1 MKCSLLFFSA
11 QLLAAAAL
19 AQPPHVALLLSDDGR
34 HADEFD
40 GALCA
45 LGWTADRYTSQPESL
60 RALAPRLRDYD
71 MLITAPLFN
80 ARKDAL
86 LHGDDRQAYRRFL
99 EEGGLIAVTDG
110 SYPGVRAWLADIDP
124 RLGGLESGACNSTQ
138 WAVNGVTSDAE
149 SPHPLRFFPSTIHEP
164 NSWAHFLK
172 LPKASPWRVVA
183 SCSEG
188 FPVTLAQSVGKG
200 LVSLSVLRQPSAKQ
214 LGNLYACLQLSRAG
228 IALKAFDLPSPAVG
242 SGCMRLAFAEGAV
255 PDHCGFAYEIA
266 PAKGPPQRFEGEVRG
281 SIFELPYRLSLR
293 GPVTARLLFKCG
305 NRETVLFSR
314 AAVLPPLMDV
324 TPAFSCERLS
334 TDRRRP
340 DAGFEIRLSPDEEDL
355 EGAKVSFT
363 GVGPD
368 GRSVATAQTDVP
380 TRCGHLVLRLPL
392 PQSLPAGDYAVRA
405 ILKNGVKTLSEADAH
420 FKIVAPIPAQTIID
434 EDNTLLVGGK
444 PFFPLGLYH
453 VDPTNY
459 ADVAALGINTVQY
472 WTWHDRR
479 GLDLAAAHE
488 LKAIFELNHKS
499 APIARDAAAKFA
511 SHPALLM
518 WYGLDE
524 PAEGSYSMAGTLRD
538 AYHASDG
545 QHPVYSVSCRPD
557 IFAEQAEFADV
568 FAHDPYGKPQQVAEW
583 MTRAVAAVQDRKPV
597 FCVLGCFGQESVD
610 EMRSAAYLALA
621 HDARGI
627 LWYPWHQ
634 MGGGPLG
641 VGLKNSPTQQAVI
654 QQLCKEIAAFSPALT
669 ATVRHPF
676 VACDGKLHGILLE
689 GRAQRLLLLVN
700 AAHEKMAAEVLL
712 PGDAKGERTF
722 RDFFRRRG
730 DSLSVASGHFHIELA
745 PYETRA
751 YASE

>member
-1 MKCSLLFFSA
+1 MKRSILFYSVL
-11 QLLAAAAL
+11 LLAAATP
-19 AQPPHVALLLSDDGR
+19 AQPPRVALLLSGDGR

-40 GALCA
+40 GALSA
-45 LGWTADRYTSQPESL
+45 LGWTADRYTSRPESL
-60 RALAPRLRDYD
+60 RSLAPKLCDYD
-71 MLITAPLFN
+71 MLIAAPLFN
-80 ARKDAL
+80 DRKDAL
-86 LHGDDRQAYRRFL
+86 LPGGDRRAYRLFL

-124 RLGGLESGACNSTQ
+124 RLGGLETGACNSSQ

-149 SPHPLRFFPSTIHEP
+149 PPHPLRFFPSTIREP
-164 NSWAHFLK
+164 NSWAHLLK
-172 LPKASPWRVVA
+172 PTKDSSWRVVA

-188 FPVTLAQSVGKG
+188 LPVTLAQNVGKG

-228 IALKAFDLPSPAVG
+228 IVLRAFDLPPPAVG
-242 SGCMRLAFAEGAV
+242 SGCVRLAFAEGVV
-255 PDHCGFAYEIA
+255 PDHCGFAYEII
-266 PAKGPPQRFEGEVRG
+266 PAKGPPQRFERAVSGPT
-281 SIFELPYRLSLR
+281 FELPYRLSLR
-293 GPVTARLLFKCG
+293 GPVTARLLFKCN

-314 AAVLPPLMDV
+314 AAVLPPLMEV
-324 TPAFSCERLS
+324 MPAFSCGRLS

-340 DAGFEIRLSPDEEDL
+340 DAGFEVRLSPDEELL
-355 EGAKVSFT
+355 EGANVSLT
-363 GVGPD
+363 GIGPD
-368 GRSVATAQTDVP
+368 GKRVAVAQTAVP
-380 TRCGHLVLRLPL
+380 ARCGRFVLRLPL
-392 PQSLPAGDYAVRA
+392 SQSLPAGDYAVRA
-405 ILKNGVKTLSEADAH
+405 VLEGAKTLAEADAH
-420 FKIVAPIPAQTIID
+420 FKIVAPVPAQTIID

-459 ADVAALGINTVQY
+459 AEVAALGMNTVQY

-488 LKAIFELNHKS
+488 LKAVFELNHKS
-499 APIARDAAAKFA
+499 AQIARDAVAKFA

-524 PAEGSYSMAGTLRD
+524 PAEGSYSMAGALRD
-538 AYHASDG
+538 AYHTSDG

-557 IFAEQAEFADV
+557 IFAEQAELADV

-583 MTRAVAAVQDRKPV
+583 MTRAVAAVQGRKPV
-597 FCVLGCFGQESVD
+597 FCVLGCFGQERAD
-610 EMRSAAYLALA
+610 ELRSAAYLALA

-654 QQLCKEIAAFSPALT
+654 QQLCAEIAALTPALT

-676 VACDGKLHGILLE
+676 VACDGRLHGILLE

-700 AAHEKMAAEVLL
+700 ATPEKMEVEAEL
-712 PGDAKGERTF
+712 PGNTEGARTF
-722 RDFFRRRG
+722 RDFFKRRG
-730 DSLSVASGHFHIELA
+730 DALSVTSGHFHIALA

-751 YASE
+751 YAAE